1 MAEKLARETRPFV
14 TPSGNTIVL
23 NTYLTGR
30 ETAHIKSILLSAV
43 KVAVS
48 DLEAKKTDMSGISG
62 EVIAEQERKT
72 LDALVVSVNGDAEN
86 AVERLLDLPSSEYE
100 AVLKEIEKIKNP
112 TKPENS
118 AQPGRGTSQSAQ

>member
-1 MAEKLARETRPFV
+1 MAEKLNRETRPFV

-30 ETAHIKSILLSAV
+30 ETAEIKSILLSAV

-62 EVIAEQERKT
+62 EVISQQERKT

-86 AVERLLDLPSSEYE
+86 PVEKLLDLPSSEYE

-118 AQPGRGTSQSAQ
+118 AQPGSGTSQSAQ